1 MNKFPNTSAYVAHDT
16 NNLLEHRPKSL
27 HLVNGDSSE
36 APPPY
41 IHATGD
47 TEGRKK
53 SVTFA
58 SNSPSPST
66 NSFTSQQSPTSSR
79 AIPIPGNIKQ
89 NINIQ
94 ISYSWNNTKRKP
106 NISYEDNGDCN
117 MIAIFVLTKIN
128 ERFRLLVRTK
138 GYELDLAW
146 FFLCSCCALLFRKEK
161 VKPCH
166 ISWAYPAKCSNHMLQ

>member
-1 MNKFPNTSAYVAHDT
+1 MTKCPSNSAYVAHDT

-66 NSFTSQQSPTSSR
+66 ISFTSQQSPTSR

-89 NINIQ
+89 NIRF
-94 ISYSWNNTKRKP
+94 Y
-106 NISYEDNGDCN
+106 D
-117 MIAIFVLTKIN
+117 IFRNVFCKLRPHKFSPLPDDMSFTH
-128 ERFRLLVRTK
+128 
-138 GYELDLAW
+138 
-146 FFLCSCCALLFRKEK
+146 
-161 VKPCH
+161 VK
-166 ISWAYPAKCSNHMLQ
+166 

>member
-1 MNKFPNTSAYVAHDT
+1 MTKCPSNSAYVAHDT

-66 NSFTSQQSPTSSR
+66 ISFTSQQSPTSR
-79 AIPIPGNIKQ
+79 AIPIPGNMKQ
-89 NINIQ
+89 NIRFYDI
-94 ISYSWNNTKRKP
+94 KVRH
-106 NISYEDNGDCN
+106 G
-117 MIAIFVLTKIN
+117 MIRNKN
-128 ERFRLLVRTK
+128 
-138 GYELDLAW
+138 LA
-146 FFLCSCCALLFRKEK
+146 
-161 VKPCH
+161 
-166 ISWAYPAKCSNHMLQ
+166 YHMKKL